1 MFELVRSLAIAGE
14 RAHGR
19 ADIPAAHPALADH
32 FPGRAIV
39 PGTWLVELAAQIAGP
54 LAETTLLDRW
64 AILAMIHDAKLLA
77 PVEPPAELAIDA
89 TIFRRDAT
97 TVTTRV
103 ETRCRDV
110 IVLRAQLTFAL
121 VEAPPGSDTALNA
134 RAERIARWTRA

>member
-19 ADIPAAHPALADH
+19 AEIPADLPMLADH
-32 FPGRAIV
+32 FPGRTIV

-54 LAETTLLDRW
+54 LAETLRPDRR

-89 TIFRRDAT
+89 TIARRDDT

-103 ETRCRDV
+103 ELRHVDTV
-110 IVLRAQLTFAL
+110 VLRAQLTFAL
-121 VEAPPGSDTALNA
+121 VEAPPGSEAALHA
-134 RAERIARWTRA
+134 RAERLARWSR